1 MPAGR
6 LFLWSLILLPVK
18 CGAAVPIAIGT
29 PRIFF
34 ISIVPSSILFVLMVS
49 VAVSWKGLGM
59 KQKYAIGNSHSSKA
73 KIEYSQGKNDYS
85 EENRSYSLGNIDY
98 SIAKNRY
105 SEANGHYSKEN
116 SRYSDWN
123 NDYSVKKQV
132 N

>member
-18 CGAAVPIAIGT
+18 CLGGWAVA

-116 SRYSDWN
+116 SRYSHWN
-123 NDYSVKKQV
+123 NGYSVKKQV